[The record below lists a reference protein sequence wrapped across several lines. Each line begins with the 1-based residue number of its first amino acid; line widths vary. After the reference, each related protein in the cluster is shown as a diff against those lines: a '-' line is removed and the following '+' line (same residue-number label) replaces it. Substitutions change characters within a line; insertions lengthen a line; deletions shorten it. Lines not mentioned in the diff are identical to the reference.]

1 MNVVRKISEISFFA
15 GRHRQFSCINI
26 SSIYYRDK
34 ELAVQFAYD
43 TNSVILGC
51 LIGAAMK
58 VMPLQILGLNHNTA
72 PVEIREQVVFSGDDI
87 ARALVSLTALPGVD
101 EAVLLSTCNRTEFY
115 VIADD
120 DGRDRMR
127 AWLLDERKLDSS
139 FGDTLFTVNDEA
151 AIRHIFR
158 VACGLDSMILGE
170 PQILGQLKDAF
181 RYAQDAG
188 TLGNQLGRLMQ
199 HTFAVAKKIRT
210 DTDIGASPVS
220 VASAAVSLAN
230 QFFAGFKKHTALLVG
245 AGATVELLAKHLSS
259 RDIGRLFVANRNVD
273 RARELA
279 GRFGGFALPLSE
291 IEGTLPEA
299 DILICSTASPDPVIR
314 LDHMRA
320 AIKARKRKPIF
331 AVDIAVPRDIEV
343 GVGDLEDVYLYTIDD
358 LNKVIQQGQGNREAA
373 AIEADKLL
381 HEEILRYLNIERSKL
396 AVPVIAALREQSEA
410 IREEVNAQAL
420 RRLARG
426 ESASDA
432 IEYATAALM
441 KKMLHGP
448 SVSLRKAGE
457 ESNEDLIGAART
469 LYDLDKDTR
478 G

>member
-1 MNVVRKISEISFFA
+1 
-15 GRHRQFSCINI
+15 
-26 SSIYYRDK
+26 
-34 ELAVQFAYD
+34 
-43 TNSVILGC
+43 
-51 LIGAAMK
+51 
-58 VMPLQILGLNHNTA
+58 MPLQILGLNHNTA

-87 ARALVSLTALPGVD
+87 ARALVHMGALPGVE

-120 DGRDRMR
+120 EGRGQLRT
-127 AWLLDERKLDSS
+127 WLLDDRNLDAS
-139 FGDTLFTVNDEA
+139 FGETLFTLDDAA

-181 RYAQDAG
+181 RHAQEAG
-188 TLGNQLGRLMQ
+188 TLGHQLGRLMQ

-210 DTDIGASPVS
+210 DTEIGASPVS
-220 VASAAVSLAN
+220 VASAAVSLAS

-245 AGATVELLAKHLSS
+245 AGTTVELLAKHLSS
-259 RDIGRLFVANRNVD
+259 RGIGRLFVANRNVD

-279 GRFGGFALPLSE
+279 GHYGGFALPLTE

-314 LDHMRA
+314 VHHMEA

-331 AVDIAVPRDIEV
+331 AVDIAVPRDIEE
-343 GVGDLEDVYLYTIDD
+343 GVGDLADVFLYTIDD
-358 LNKVIQQGQGNREAA
+358 LNKVIQQGQGSREAA
-373 AIEADKLL
+373 AVEADKLL
-381 HEEILRYLNIERSKL
+381 DEEIHRYQNIERSKQV
-396 AVPVIAALREQSEA
+396 VPVIAALREQSQT
-410 IREEVNAQAL
+410 IRDAVNAMAL
-420 RRLARG
+420 KRLARG
-426 ESASDA
+426 ESAHDA

-441 KKMLHGP
+441 KKMLHAP

-457 ESNEDLIGAART
+457 ESNEDLIEAARR
-469 LYDLDKDTR
+469 LFDLNTDDKA
-478 G
+478 